1 MANALRHL
9 VLVLGDQLN
18 LDALA
23 LADFDPTQDA
33 IWMAEVMEE
42 STHVASSKQR
52 STLFLSAMRHFAQTI
67 KDKDWPLHYTQLDD
81 AHNTGTLAREL
92 DKAIK
97 ALKPKQLV
105 MTAPGEWR
113 VLQNLRSIAKKN
125 NLSLE
130 IHDDTYFFS
139 TVRDF
144 AEHAK
149 GRKQLRQEFF
159 YRELRQKTGILMDGK
174 KPVGG
179 QWNFDEENRGSF
191 GKAGP
196 GILPQPLRF
205 EPDDITHKV
214 MQMVNEKLAANPGNL
229 KSFGWPV
236 TRAQALEALDSFI
249 QYRLPSFGLY
259 QDAMWEGEVW
269 LYHSHIA
276 SALNLKLLKPQEVV
290 SAAEK
295 AYQQGHAPLPAVE
308 GFIRQILGWREYV
321 RGIYWTQMP
330 DYLERNEMQVTAQLP
345 AFYWTGDTDMACLR
359 DAISQTLNH
368 GYAHHIQ
375 RLMVTGLFALLL
387 GVHPKEVHAWYLGV
401 YVDAVEWVELPNTLG
416 MSQFADGGVM
426 ASKPYVASGK
436 YIDRMSNHCK
446 GCRFNPALSTG
457 ETACPFTTLYWD
469 YLNRHVD
476 VLAKNPRMLMQLK
489 NLNRLSDD
497 ERQTIAAQ
505 AKSLKNSLFKS

>member
-1 MANALRHL
+1 
-9 VLVLGDQLN
+9 
-18 LDALA
+18 
-23 LADFDPTQDA
+23 
-33 IWMAEVMEE
+33 
-42 STHVASSKQR
+42 
-52 STLFLSAMRHFAQTI
+52 MRHFAQTI

-196 GILPQPLRF
+196 GILPKPLRF

-276 SALNLKLLKPQEVV
+276 SALNLKLLKPKEVV

-308 GFIRQILGWREYV
+308 GFVRQILGWREYV
-321 RGIYWTQMP
+321 R
-330 DYLERNEMQVTAQLP
+330 
-345 AFYWTGDTDMACLR
+345 AFTG
-359 DAISQTLNH
+359 
-368 GYAHHIQ
+368 
-375 RLMVTGLFALLL
+375 
-387 GVHPKEVHAWYLGV
+387 PK
-401 YVDAVEWVELPNTLG
+401 
-416 MSQFADGGVM
+416 
-426 ASKPYVASGK
+426 
-436 YIDRMSNHCK
+436 C
-446 GCRFNPALSTG
+446 
-457 ETACPFTTLYWD
+457 
-469 YLNRHVD
+469 
-476 VLAKNPRMLMQLK
+476 
-489 NLNRLSDD
+489 
-497 ERQTIAAQ
+497 QTI
-505 AKSLKNSLFKS
+505 